1 MVFVKIG
8 NYGCGMMSDERFSLS
23 NSINHNPI
31 SNWVMIVHDDAE
43 HKHMNAE
50 EIVDLLNSLS
60 EENEQLK
67 IANAKWLDKSLQ
79 DRQIRYSNTNHKELT
94 KKYLLLK
101 EENEQLKSL
110 LKEAEEGIS
119 RLKESNRLLQESL
132 LESET
137 SE

>member
-50 EIVDLLNSLS
+50 EIVDFLNSLS
-60 EENEQLK
+60 EDNEQLK
-67 IANAKWLDKSLQ
+67 EKLEILENIIADVESSVGMDITNLIDK
-79 DRQIRYSNTNHKELT
+79 DMC
-94 KKYLLLK
+94 
-101 EENEQLKSL
+101 
-110 LKEAEEGIS
+110 GDGV
-119 RLKESNRLLQESL
+119 
-132 LESET
+132 
-137 SE
+137 